1 MPQLNLQQLLN
12 GDTIN
17 SLINK
22 INDNFN
28 QITSIGGGPQGKR
41 GEQGPPGLPGLR
53 GITGNSGDA
62 GEDGTNVTLVG
73 ADPNW
78 PTLYAGSPT
87 GNTSANAAII
97 QGYLVGDVW
106 IDNGSGTFYVIEE
119 TYPGVYEFIPYPI
132 SITVVATGD
141 LWSID
146 TDSDINT
153 NDDKQGVRNNNRY
166 ATLSL
171 TSLVKTGQ
179 VNGTSSDSI
188 DIFTNYQNSNS
199 SVSGYERSA
208 YKISIDN
215 TFSSSTSNDIHR
227 VKTIGAL
234 DPTPPTYPSL
244 HYGID
249 YNGMAPLI
257 YITNTGTNTLVTPFG
272 LLHQSF
278 NSGGVNLSIL
288 TLFAENN
295 TFDDDQF
302 FINVNKVGLK
312 KDLYFKGVL
321 NDDVDIRWVDVDS
334 DGNKLVSSN
343 NSLALSMATQ
353 TTLNAPPSL
362 GNPHINEFGI
372 ELRKYKDSTVLGG
385 IINFSGFDD
394 TSSVHTMTVTRTGS
408 LLIGNLKPLSGNLS
422 ITDDDNNARLV
433 VWKKGTSVLKFRR
446 DNTITNN
453 WNIDFDSSNDR
464 FKLNRDTSELFTV
477 LDNGFVGIG
486 NSAPIVKLDIS
497 GEVKIDGLNLAVS
510 QGEFLVRNTIS
521 NIIEERAPNLVRT
534 DIGAVGG
541 SGAAGKV
548 AFWDSVNT
556 IDGNNNFWWDI
567 TNERLG
573 IGNNTPQDKLHISNG
588 NLRFSDGSFHE
599 ILSAATLNIRT
610 YLTGAD
616 IQVSTPDS
624 AFGPATPGSIILTP
638 GTNTGGGNSGVIELE
653 RRVQVIKQTPT
664 SIRSASQA
672 ATLTLDNWLNSSGL
686 PNQMFSTWANATTYF
701 TARNYDRIVY
711 VKFPTGWQIL
721 PSGASITQINFL
733 KDIWIIPDASNADI
747 TPGSSGAWERVE
759 RNFQYVNGGILNFI
773 VPANHKW
780 AMNLIPLGYPSGEA
794 ITTSNLISISERSF
808 GI

>member
-53 GITGNSGDA
+53 GIIGNSGDA

-97 QGYLVGDVW
+97 QGYLVGDIW

-153 NDDKQGVRNNNRY
+153 DDNKQGVRINNRY

-171 TSLVKTGQ
+171 TSLVKSGQ
-179 VNGTSSDSI
+179 INGTSSDSI
-188 DIFTNYQNSNS
+188 DIFANYQNSNG

-215 TFSSSTSNDIHR
+215 TFSSSTSNDIQR
-227 VKTIGAL
+227 VKTIGGTL
-234 DPTPPTYPSL
+234 PTL
-244 HYGID
+244 HYGVD
-249 YNGMAPLI
+249 YTEMSPLI
-257 YITNTGTNTLVTPFG
+257 YLTNTGTNTLVTPFG

-302 FINVNKVGLK
+302 FINVSKVGLK
-312 KDLYFKGVL
+312 KDLYFKGVE
-321 NDDVDIRWVDVDS
+321 NEDVDIRWVDIDS
-334 DGNKLVSSN
+334 NGDKLVNSI
-343 NSLALSMATQ
+343 NSLSLSIATQ
-353 TTLNAPPSL
+353 NTLNAPPSL

-372 ELRKYKDSTVLGG
+372 ELRKYKDGVLPGFLYGG
-385 IINFSGFDD
+385 IINFSGFND
-394 TSSVHTMTVTRTGS
+394 TSSVHTMTITRTGS
-408 LLIGNLKPLSGNLS
+408 LLIGNNKPNSGNLS
-422 ITDDDNNARLV
+422 ITDDDDNARLV
-433 VWKKGTSVLKFRR
+433 LWKKGTSVLKFRR
-446 DNTITNN
+446 DNVITNN
-453 WNIDFDSSNDR
+453 WNIDFDSTDDR

-477 LDNGFVGIG
+477 LSNGFVGIG
-486 NSAPIVKLDIS
+486 QIAPIVKLDVS
-497 GEVKIDGLNLAVS
+497 GEVKIDDLNLAVL
-510 QGEFLVRNTIS
+510 QGEFLVRNIIS
-521 NIIEERAPNLVRT
+521 NIIEKRAPNLVRT

-541 SGAAGKV
+541 SSVAGRV
-548 AFWDSVNT
+548 AFWDSTNT
-556 IDGNNNFWWDI
+556 INGNNNFWWDI
-567 TNERLG
+567 INERLA
-573 IGNNTPQDKLHISNG
+573 IGNNAPQDKLHIFNG

-610 YLTGAD
+610 YNTGSN
-616 IQVSTPDS
+616 IQISTQDS
-624 AFGPATPGSIILTP
+624 AFALAPTGNITLTP
-638 GTNTGGGNSGVIELE
+638 GTNTVGGTSGVIKLE

-672 ATLTLDNWLNSSGL
+672 AQLTQDNWLNSSGSAT
-686 PNQMFSTWANATTYF
+686 QMFTTWANATTYF
-701 TARNYDRIVY
+701 LSRNYDRIIY
-711 VKFPTGWQIL
+711 VKFPFSWNVS
-721 PSGASITQINFL
+721 SGGSINQINFL

-747 TPGSSGAWERVE
+747 LPGSTGSAWERIE
-759 RNFQYVNGGILNFI
+759 RNFQFVAGGGFSFI

-780 AMNLIPLGYPSGEA
+780 AMNLLPLGTLPSGES
-794 ITTSNLISISERSF
+794 ITTTGQISISERSF
-808 GI
+808 GL